1 MICWSDSVVRGIFVD
16 LIRSE
21 IEEIGPGRILYTGNT
36 QSPYLIV
43 CQEWTLIYNARAM

>member
-21 IEEIGPGRILYTGNT
+21 IDEIWSGKSLYTGNT
-36 QSPYLIV
+36 QGPYLTV
-43 CQEWTLIYNARAM
+43 CQE